1 MDLSGMRKDYI
12 LHNLNEEETSADA
25 ISQFKTWF
33 QEALN
38 AKVNEPNAMTLATS
52 TPDGKPSARIVL
64 LKGVTDDGFVFFT
77 NYESAKGLEI
87 EQNPHVALVFFW
99 HELERQ
105 VRIEGVAGKTSQEVS
120 EQYFHS
126 RPFKSQVSA
135 IVSPQSKIIKNKS
148 ELMEEVKRME
158 EKFESGVVPLPGYW
172 GGFIVKPSAIE
183 FWQGRENRFHDR
195 IKYIRKDS
203 GWERFRLAP

>member
-12 LHNLNEEETSADA
+12 LHNLNEEETNADA
-25 ISQFKTWF
+25 LSQFKTWF

-99 HELERQ
+99 RELERQ
-105 VRIEGVAGKTSQEVS
+105 VRIEGVAGKTSPEVS

-158 EKFESGVVPLPGYW
+158 EKFESGIVPLPGYW
-172 GGFIVKPSAIE
+172 GGYIVKPSAIE